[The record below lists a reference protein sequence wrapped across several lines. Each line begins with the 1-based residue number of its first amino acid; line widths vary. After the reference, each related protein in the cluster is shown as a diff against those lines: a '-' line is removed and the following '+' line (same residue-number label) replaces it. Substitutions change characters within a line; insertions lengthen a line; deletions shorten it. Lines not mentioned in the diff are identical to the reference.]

1 MDFDTVRPIISGLF
15 GATIAGWLAI
25 KWAGR
30 LPRSRNPAKQRELV
44 DQQRTILLCANIGA
58 GIGIG
63 SGLLLYFGGVLARND
78 WRGLGVAAGLMALLP
93 VVVIVAGNL
102 RGGIQS
108 IKNGF
113 LAYAIAQ
120 KTPVFLLYFLMSLM
134 VAGGIWGGLAFIP
147 DPINKKQ
154 NKPEMATPRKPSD

>member
-1 MDFDTVRPIISGLF
+1 MDFDTVRPIISGLV

-30 LPRSRNPAKQRELV
+30 LPSSKHPAKQRELV
-44 DQQRTILLCANIGA
+44 DQQRTILRCANVGA

-63 SGLLLYFGGVLARND
+63 SGLILYFGGFLSRYD

-102 RGGIQS
+102 RGGLRS

-113 LAYAIAQ
+113 LAYAIDQ
-120 KTPVFLLYFLMSLM
+120 KTPVFLLYFLMTLM
-134 VAGGIWGGLAFIP
+134 VAGGVWAGLAFRP
-147 DPINKKQ
+147 DTTNNKQ
-154 NKPEMATPRKPSD
+154 NKSEMATPRKPSD